1 MQELAGIKEA
11 CSPQEILFVA
21 DAMTGQDAV
30 TVAESFDEKLGITG
44 VVLTKMDGD
53 ARGGAALSI
62 KTVTGRSVKFV
73 GVGEKLSDLELFHP
87 DRIASRILGMGD
99 MMTLIEKAQS
109 QIDEDEAK
117 AMAEKMAKA
126 EFDFEDFLGHM
137 KKLKKLGSMEGL
149 LKMIP
154 GMGNIMKQLGDNA
167 LPEDEMKRTEAI
179 ISAMT
184 VKERRQPD
192 LLKNASRKD
201 RIARGSGVKVADVNA
216 LIKNFKQMSKVMQSM
231 MGGGKKKK
239 GKFGLP
245 KLPGLGGGGM
255 PDMGAL
261 GGGMPGMP
269 GMPGIPGMPGMEE
282 EGPQRTVSKK
292 TLKERKKK
300 KLNKKKNK
308 KKRKK

>member
-1 MQELAGIKEA
+1 
-11 CSPQEILFVA
+11 VA

-30 TVAESFDEKLGITG
+30 TVAEAFNNKLGITG

-62 KTVTGRSVKFV
+62 KSVTGRPVKFV
-73 GVGEKLSDLELFHP
+73 GMGEKLSELELFHP

-109 QIDEDEAK
+109 EINEDEAK

-137 KKLKKLGSMEGL
+137 RKIKKLGSMEGL

-154 GMGNIMKQLGDNA
+154 GMGNIMKQLGKDT
-167 LPEDEMKRTEAI
+167 LPEDEMRRTEAI
-179 ISAMT
+179 ISSMT
-184 VKERRQPD
+184 RQERHQPALINQSRKER
-192 LLKNASRKD
+192 
-201 RIARGSGVKVADVNA
+201 IAKGSGVKVMDVNV
-216 LIKNFKQMSKVMQSM
+216 LIKNFKQMSKVMQAM
-231 MGGGKKKK
+231 MGGGKKK

-245 KLPGLGGGGM
+245 KLP
-255 PDMGAL
+255 DMSAL
-261 GGGMPGMP
+261 GGMPGMDAL
-269 GMPGIPGMPGMEE
+269 GMGGMPGMGGEDE
-282 EGPQRTVSKK
+282 SAKRTVSKK

-300 KLNKKKNK
+300 KLNKQNRK
-308 KKRKK
+308 KKKK